1 VAERFWSERFDRGLS
16 ILAAVVGTLPAS
28 IAASACVGRYLP
40 ISQSGGF
47 ARAFMLAV
55 PFWVAGIFT
64 VFLARCARR
73 AWGAWAL
80 ASILLGL
87 LAYGIPP

>member
-1 VAERFWSERFDRGLS
+1 
-16 ILAAVVGTLPAS
+16 
-28 IAASACVGRYLP
+28 LP

-47 ARAFMLAV
+47 ALAFMLAV
-55 PFWVAGIFT
+55 PFWVAGICT
-64 VFLARCARR
+64 VFLARSARR
-73 AWGAWAL
+73 AWGACAL